1 MPHGYGPGGGPGNA
15 SSAFR
20 NLPPSGAWRASEYEA
35 IKPPKTSM
43 IKSVFVKANECQP
56 QLPSANVLRH
66 AQDNLP
72 NNQPSFASGAE
83 RQAINGR
90 GARPTRVVMLT
101 PEQAQSA
108 ITASVTT
115 RRDRIQR
122 SRSRAPQNRPLPRRR
137 TPGGPPAPRPQLDT
151 SVDSPQ
157 QRSPRV
163 LRWVTLSDGRHI
175 QVPSPRSNAE
185 RVLYSVIRR
194 LRR

>member
-1 MPHGYGPGGGPGNA
+1 MPREHSGTSPLLVRGEHQ
-15 SSAFR
+15 SMK
-20 NLPPSGAWRASEYEA
+20 PP
-35 IKPPKTSM
+35 KPKTSM

-56 QLPSANVLRH
+56 QLLSANVLRH
-66 AQDNLP
+66 AQDNIP
-72 NNQPSFASGAE
+72 NNQPSSASGAE

-90 GARPTRVVMLT
+90 AARPTRVVMLT

-115 RRDRIQR
+115 RRDRMSR

-137 TPGGPPAPRPQLDT
+137 TPGGPPAPRPQLVL
-151 SVDSPQ
+151 SADSPP
-157 QRSPRV
+157 QRSPPM

-175 QVPSPRSNAE
+175 QVPIPRSSAE
-185 RVLYSVIRR
+185 RVLRSVTRR